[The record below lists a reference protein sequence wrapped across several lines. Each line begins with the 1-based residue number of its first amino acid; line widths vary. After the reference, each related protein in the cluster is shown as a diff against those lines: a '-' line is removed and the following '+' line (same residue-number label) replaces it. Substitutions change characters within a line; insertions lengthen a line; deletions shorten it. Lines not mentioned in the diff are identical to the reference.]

1 MLFKNRNTFV
11 LGLKVPRSE
20 VQRFRVEGLKGRES
34 RKVRRWEGEK
44 FGG

>member
-1 MLFKNRNTFV
+1 MILLKSNTFV

-34 RKVRRWEGEK
+34 RKIRRWEGVIS
-44 FGG
+44 